1 MRSQWKSELIEQ
13 LNKDLPLA
21 AWSTYLC
28 TLKSKGITREE
39 VRLVLNECSNN
50 TDEETVKDHIL
61 ELLDLVEGYCQIQYR
76 VW

>member
-1 MRSQWKSELIEQ
+1 MKSQWKLELIEQ

-21 AWSTYLC
+21 ARSIYLR

-39 VRLVLNECSNN
+39 VRLVLNEYSNN
-50 TDEETVKDHIL
+50 TDEEAVKDHIL

-76 VW
+76 IW